1 MGALFYVQRQKT
13 DMAQIKSGTPTAVQ
27 GSGQWKSGQYGT
39 FDQYEVQM
47 DNGDV
52 GEVLTKEGND
62 CPFKI
67 GQQITYEYSERT
79 DKNGVVRVKMKK
91 AHNVEVKGQWPQSA
105 PAAPASVSN
114 TDRELSIVR
123 QSSLKAAVDCYNGG
137 AIQGLV
143 DLVKLADAF
152 VIWVQTGDS
161 SNVEKLQQ

>member
-1 MGALFYVQRQKT
+1 
-13 DMAQIKSGTPTAVQ
+13 MAQIKTGTPTAVQ
-27 GSGQWKSGQYGT
+27 GNGQWKSGQYGT

-79 DKNGVVRVKMKK
+79 DKNGRVRVKLKK
-91 AHNVEVKGQWPQSA
+91 AHNVELQGQWPQAATSPQPSA
-105 PAAPASVSN
+105 PSVSSA
-114 TDRELSIVR
+114 DRELSIVR

-137 AIQGLV
+137 AIEGLV

-161 SNVEKLQQ
+161 ANIENLQR